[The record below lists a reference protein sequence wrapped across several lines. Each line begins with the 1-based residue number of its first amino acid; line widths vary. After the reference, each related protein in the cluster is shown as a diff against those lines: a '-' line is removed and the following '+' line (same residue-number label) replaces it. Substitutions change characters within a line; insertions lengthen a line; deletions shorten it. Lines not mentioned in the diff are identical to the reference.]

1 MQKRI
6 YKYIFSFNKEYIF
19 TLKEKRK
26 RERKN
31 KNREIMTAMKKQ
43 ETKKSEWQ
51 KNEATSFVQIV
62 FCKRP
67 V

>member
-43 ETKKSEWQ
+43 ETKKSE
-51 KNEATSFVQIV
+51 
-62 FCKRP
+62 
-67 V
+67 